1 MPKQTFFN
9 LPDDKKEKI
18 IHEAYAIFIAEDYEK
33 VNIRNITS
41 KADISIG
48 SFYKYFYD
56 KDDLY
61 LYLLSNI
68 EKKIYAK
75 EKEKTGYFLMD
86 SEVIPIEE
94 ICTQEE
100 IEFNRTWYKVPTEV
114 MMKFYFGEYSRELN
128 SIVMDELI
136 ELKNSGKLKDS
147 VDVEFVFHFYVTSM
161 FNILI
166 YFREHNITDE
176 GEKLKIKKNFYTN
189 LFLTGILKDR

>member
-18 IHEAYAIFIAEDYEK
+18 INAAYDIFIAEDYEK
-33 VNIRNITS
+33 VNIRSITS

-94 ICTQEE
+94 ICTQQE
-100 IEFNRTWYKVPTEV
+100 IEFNRTWYKVPIEV

-176 GEKLKIKKNFYTN
+176 GQKLKIKKNFYTN

>member
-9 LPDDKKEKI
+9 LPYDKKEKI
-18 IHEAYAIFIAEDYEK
+18 TLAAYEIFTNEEYEK
-33 VNIRNITS
+33 VSIRSITG
-41 KADISIG
+41 KAEISIG
-48 SFYKYFYD
+48 SFYKYFDD

-75 EKEKTGYFLMD
+75 EKEKTGYFLMN

-94 ICTQEE
+94 ICTPEE
-100 IEFNRTWYKVPTEV
+100 IEFNRTWYRAPIEV
-114 MMKFYFGEYSRELN
+114 MMKFYFGKYSKELN
-128 SIVMDELI
+128 SNVMDELV

-147 VDVEFVFHFYVTSM
+147 VDIDFIFHIYATSM

-166 YFREHNITDE
+166 YFRDNNITDVN
-176 GEKLKIKKNFYTN
+176 EKLKMKINYYTE
-189 LFLTGILKDR
+189 LFLKGILKTE